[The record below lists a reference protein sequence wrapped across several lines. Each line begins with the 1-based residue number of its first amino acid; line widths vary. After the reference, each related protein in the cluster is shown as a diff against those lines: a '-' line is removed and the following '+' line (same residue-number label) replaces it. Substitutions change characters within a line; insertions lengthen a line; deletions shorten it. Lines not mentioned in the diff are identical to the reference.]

1 MLTIIIVLI
10 TTRRRGYATKDL
22 QQLKLN
28 VIATIFCEEQK
39 ITDDLN
45 LLTGEFINFRGQAFL
60 RIRYNFISRS
70 KTPHV
75 LDNRITEAMITT
87 SFILSEREPSKR

>member
-10 TTRRRGYATKDL
+10 TTRRRGFATKDL

-45 LLTGEFINFRGQAFL
+45 LLTGEFINFRVRLF
-60 RIRYNFISRS
+60 
-70 KTPHV
+70 
-75 LDNRITEAMITT
+75 DE
-87 SFILSEREPSKR
+87 

>member
-28 VIATIFCEEQK
+28 VIVTIFCEEQK

-45 LLTGEFINFRGQAFL
+45 LLTGEFFSFFGVGFL
-60 RIRYNFISRS
+60 
-70 KTPHV
+70 
-75 LDNRITEAMITT
+75 
-87 SFILSEREPSKR
+87 